1 MSADWVPNIGRV
13 FSDSQRVNTQAS
25 SARTLTPMAASRP
38 RAKTSRKKPPEQ
50 GRKHA
55 AFARTRAHILNATI
69 ELLGGIGPSA
79 TIEQVAAHADVAPST
94 LYQHF
99 TDRQELFTAA
109 LVTGHAQWEEWMRT
123 VVQQVPGDLERFALS
138 GRLFLRASQTHPH
151 YARMAAHSLG
161 AIAEQMPL
169 FSRHS
174 GEFIRQLAQ
183 KRLIATDR
191 VQQRIDAYTACLF
204 GALIVQFRNENTA
217 RADDDIELAL
227 SILGVPAAR
236 AKALAHA
243 PLPAIAKRRN

>member
-1 MSADWVPNIGRV
+1 MPADWVPNIGRL
-13 FSDSQRVNTQAS
+13 FSDSRRVNTGTA
-25 SARTLTPMAASRP
+25 SARTLTRMATTRP
-38 RAKTSRKKPPEQ
+38 RAKATRKKPPEQ

-55 AFARTRAHILNATI
+55 AFARTRTHILNATM
-69 ELLGGIGPSA
+69 ELLGDVGPGA
-79 TIEQVAAHADVAPST
+79 TIEQVAAHANVAQST

-99 TDRQELFTAA
+99 ADRQELFTAA
-109 LVTGHAQWEEWMRT
+109 LVTGHSKWEEWMLT
-123 VVQQVPGDLERFALS
+123 VVQQVPGDLERVALS

-169 FSRHS
+169 FSRLS

-243 PLPAIAKRRN
+243 PLPAIAKRRS